1 MGENDA
7 TREANGETL
16 PMTAPDEDNSVHPLV
31 METLSAG
38 LVMETLTAEDAKV
51 DAGAESMGQDEVR
64 DLRAGSPVVSNIDI
78 ENDAGGLV
86 DDGIVRVKSHHSVA
100 SDGEGEEEELKQSD
114 EYLLQ
119 ALRAEFLPGGVRRQE
134 VGVTTNTL
142 GDDDGDLSPRQQRN
156 TELARGISTR
166 TVASDIPTIWTQQG
180 LEIKTEEAIDTRPE
194 WRQACGRVVELKVWT
209 AVFMILTIYALF
221 APDLDMLY
229 GDKQSKDNMRAST
242 SVVAFFFLVELV
254 MQSLGKKGYFL
265 RAYFWLDFVSFA
277 SILPETYLVALAFDS
292 NSFVAG
298 RSSRLTRMVRVVTR
312 SSRAARLNRLGRM
325 VRIAALMP
333 RLQRLW
339 GRKVEEKETER
350 MLEKKLYRVFC
361 FLDADMDSFISKDDV
376 ARCMEHLTNLALQK
390 QKSKWGQITRIASN
404 RFKSQLLEISPPASG
419 GNSVWNVNEET
430 PGGTATLSALSTTE
444 SAAASFAIDQ
454 VTYQDFQSAINKDEL
469 LGKWL
474 RTRVQK
480 QLKYGENISAMR
492 QQNSEYIGVKI
503 SLAILFIIFIL
514 GFVEVLSQDTS
525 LEWGFKTC
533 DSIAKIRQP
542 VIGADIPN
550 SVQRQVELW
559 VKGNSDWGRR
569 SYTVL
574 YLQLQKREFC
584 NVISA
589 EGQSCNLPNTTAM
602 VWSQR
607 TALTDIDKDLRA
619 SSYRSPQDLLLLRH
633 PDYSNEDISEE
644 ELERKT
650 ESVAV
655 IAGREETEANSRD
668 SMLTTCV
675 VIVIILVGITML
687 TRDLTFLSK
696 NLLKPLIELSD
707 EMESIIRLQMAATER
722 DTEEDKHELGEIRLM
737 QRSFDN
743 MKKAIRSWGK
753 YVPWP
758 VVQLLM
764 RKDAEASLEVTEK
777 EVSIFFSDIASF
789 TTIVESLHPE
799 RSLMLLSRYFQD
811 MSQII
816 DDHGGIVLEY
826 IGDAI
831 MSIHGAPVLNESH
844 PTAAV
849 QAAVKMQ
856 EALIGMNAWCSRKKL
871 PQVAVRCGV
880 HTGKVL
886 VGNMGFQSRMK
897 YGIVGEES
905 EKPGKLEE
913 MNKNYST
920 NMLISQQT
928 FKRLDPM
935 QFIIRTLDFVYLTET
950 GPEKQSEP
958 VYEVMPRYPA
968 KSTLQRKAAILH
980 NTAMDCYRDTEFEQ
994 AADLF
999 ESVGQLMLAAK
1010 GDEDI
1015 PSSMMLKRCRSYL
1028 KRPPPSDWDGV
1039 WDRANE
1045 G

>member
-1 MGENDA
+1 MGENE
-7 TREANGETL
+7 TVRESNGEST
-16 PMTAPDEDNSVHPLV
+16 PMTNSPDDLHPLV
-31 METLSAG
+31 MES
-38 LVMETLTAEDAKV
+38 VPAEDSKADDDIV
-51 DAGAESMGQDEVR
+51 LMRQNEVVE
-64 DLRAGSPVVSNIDI
+64 LRAGAGSPSVVSNIDL
-78 ENDAGGLV
+78 ENEVSNTGAES
-86 DDGIVRVKSHHSVA
+86 GIVSHLNSNGSVEIGSSEDDAVKQA
-100 SDGEGEEEELKQSD
+100 DI
-114 EYLLQ
+114 YLLQ
-119 ALRAEFLPGGVRRQE
+119 ALRAEFVTSGRRQADIRQAE
-134 VGVTTNTL
+134 ALDAG
-142 GDDDGDLSPRQQRN
+142 GEDEPLSPKAASSKSVVRAMSKN
-156 TELARGISTR
+156 TVTATTDS
-166 TVASDIPTIWTQQG
+166 PTIWTQQG
-180 LEIKTEEAIDTRPE
+180 LEMKTEASVDSRPA
-194 WRQACGRVVELKVWT
+194 WRQSCGWLVEQKIWT
-209 AVFMILTIYALF
+209 ATFMILTIYALF
-221 APDLDMLY
+221 APDLDMMV
-229 GDKQSKDNMRAST
+229 GDKQSKENMRIST
-242 SVVAFFFLVELV
+242 SVVAVFFLVEIV
-254 MQSLGKKGYFL
+254 VQSLGKKKYFL
-265 RAYFWLDFVSFA
+265 HAYFWLDFLAFA
-277 SILPETYLVALAFDS
+277 SILPETYLALIAYDS

-361 FLDADMDSFISKDDV
+361 FLDADMDSYVSRDDV
-376 ARCMEHLTNLALQK
+376 ARCVDHLTALSQNS
-390 QKSKWGQITRIASN
+390 KSKKKWKITSMAS
-404 RFKSQLLEISPPASG
+404 RKWKSSQLLDASSPRSPNTNGVNNPQSAGGRLKVLDEEIKH
-419 GNSVWNVNEET
+419 ED
-430 PGGTATLSALSTTE
+430 
-444 SAAASFAIDQ
+444 SAAASWAVDQ
-454 VTYQDFQSAINKDEL
+454 VTYQDFRSQLMKDEV

-474 RTRVQK
+474 RTRVQ
-480 QLKYGENISAMR
+480 QQIKYGENISAQR

-503 SLAILFIIFIL
+503 ALAILLIIFIL
-514 GFVEVLSQDTS
+514 GFVEIISQDTS
-525 LEWGFKTC
+525 LDWGFKTC
-533 DSIAKIRQP
+533 DSVAKMRPP
-542 VIGADIPN
+542 VAGAHIPN

-559 VKGNSDWGRR
+559 LEGNEDWGRR
-569 SYTVL
+569 SYKLL
-574 YLQLQKREFC
+574 YLQLQKKEFC
-584 NVISA
+584 NAIRA
-589 EGQSCNLPNTTAM
+589 GGQSCDLPNTTAM
-602 VWSQR
+602 VWSER
-607 TALTDIDKDLRA
+607 AALTDIDKDLVA
-619 SSYRSPQDLLLLRH
+619 SPYRKPEDFLLLRL
-633 PDYSNEDISEE
+633 PDYSEQDISAD

-655 IAGREETEANSRD
+655 LVGREETEATSRD
-668 SMLTTCV
+668 SILTTCV

-722 DTEEDKHELGEIRLM
+722 DSEEEPHELVEIRLM
-737 QRSFDN
+737 HRSFDN

-789 TTIVESLHPE
+789 TTIVESLPPE
-799 RSLMLLSRYFQD
+799 KSLMLLSRYFQD

-831 MSIHGAPVLNESH
+831 MSIHGAPVLNEAH

-849 QAAVKMQ
+849 KAAVGMQ
-856 EALIGMNAWCSRKKL
+856 EALGSINTWCLRRGL
-871 PQVAVRCGV
+871 PQVSVRCGV

-905 EKPGKLEE
+905 EKPAKLEE

-920 NMLISQQT
+920 NMLISHQT
-928 FKRLDPM
+928 FRRLDSS
-935 QFIIRTLDFVYLTET
+935 QFMIRTLDFVYLTESGT
-950 GPEKQSEP
+950 EKQSEP
-958 VYEVMPRYPA
+958 VYEVMIPHPA
-968 KSTLQRKAAILH
+968 KSALQRKAAVRH
-980 NTAMDCYRDTEFEQ
+980 TTGMDCYREAEFEQ
-994 AADLF
+994 AAGLF
-999 ESVGQLMLAAK
+999 ESVGELMRSVK
-1010 GDEDI
+1010 GEEDQ
-1015 PSSMMLKRCRSYL
+1015 PSSIMLKRCQSYM
-1028 KRPPPSDWDGV
+1028 KRPPPRDWDGV

>member
-7 TREANGETL
+7 AREANGGTT
-16 PMTAPDEDNSVHPLV
+16 PMTNSSDAENSLHPRLV
-31 METLSAG
+31 MESII
-38 LVMETLTAEDAKV
+38 AEDAAKV
-51 DAGAESMGQDEVR
+51 GASSESVGQDEVL
-64 DLRAGSPVVSNIDI
+64 DLRAGSPSLVSNIDI
-78 ENDAGGLV
+78 ENDVDGRVIDDDDSGGA
-86 DDGIVRVKSHHSVA
+86 IEAVKSHRSIV
-100 SDGEGEEEELKQSD
+100 SDLEEEDNNQSD
-114 EYLLQ
+114 VYLLQ
-119 ALRAEFLPGGVRRQE
+119 ALRAEFVTSGRRQE
-134 VGVTTNTL
+134 VAGVDAA
-142 GDDDGDLSPRQQRN
+142 GDDQDGDMSMKQTKSL
-156 TELARGISTR
+156 TRGVSSKSI
-166 TVASDIPTIWTQQG
+166 AADIPTIWTQQG
-180 LEIKTEEAIDTRPE
+180 LEVKSEEAIDTRPA
-194 WRQACGRVVELKVWT
+194 WRQTCGRVVELKSWT
-209 AVFMILTIYALF
+209 ATFMILTIYALF
-221 APDLDMLY
+221 APDLDMIV
-229 GDKQSKDNMRAST
+229 GHKQSKENMRVST
-242 SVVAFFFLVELV
+242 SVVAVFFLVEIV
-254 MQSLGKKGYFL
+254 VQSLGKKGYLL

-277 SILPETYLVALAFDS
+277 SILPETYLVALAYDS

-339 GRKVEEKETER
+339 GRRVEEKETER

-361 FLDADMDSFISKDDV
+361 FLDADMDSFISKEDL
-376 ARCMEHLTNLALQK
+376 ARCIDLLTTLAENQK

-404 RFKSQLLEISPPASG
+404 RFKSQIDTSLRNAVNTQWTVNVDAPA
-419 GNSVWNVNEET
+419 GNASTSIVSKTET
-430 PGGTATLSALSTTE
+430 GSSAGAVYAVE
-444 SAAASFAIDQ
+444 Q
-454 VTYQDFQSAINKDEL
+454 VTYQDFQTEIMKDEI

-474 RTRVQK
+474 RTRVEK

-492 QQNSEYIGVKI
+492 QQNAEYIGVKI
-503 SLAILFIIFIL
+503 ALAILFIIFIL
-514 GFVEVLSQDTS
+514 GFVEILSQDNS
-525 LEWGFKTC
+525 LDWGFKTC
-533 DSIAKIRQP
+533 DSVAKLRPP
-542 VIGADIPN
+542 VTGVDIPIG
-550 SVQRQVELW
+550 VQRQVEQW
-559 VKGNSDWGRR
+559 VKGNDDWGRR
-569 SYTVL
+569 SYKLL

-584 NVISA
+584 NVISP
-589 EGQSCNLPNTTAM
+589 GRQSCDLPNSTAM
-602 VWSQR
+602 VWSER
-607 TALTDIDKDLRA
+607 TLLTDIDKDLRA
-619 SSYRSPQDLLLLRH
+619 GSYRSPEDLLLLRH
-633 PDYSNEDISEE
+633 PDYSEEDISEE

-655 IAGREETEANSRD
+655 LVGREETEATSRD
-668 SMLTTCV
+668 SILTTCV

-722 DTEEDKHELGEIRLM
+722 KTEENSHELGEIRLM

-777 EVSIFFSDIASF
+777 EVSIYFSDIASF

-799 RSLMLLSRYFQD
+799 KSLMLLSRYFQD

-849 QAAVKMQ
+849 QAAVRMQ
-856 EALIGMNAWCSRKKL
+856 EALTGINAWCERKGL
-871 PQVAVRCGV
+871 PKVAVRCGV

-897 YGIVGEES
+897 YGIVGEEAD
-905 EKPGKLEE
+905 KPGKLEE

-920 NMLISQQT
+920 NMLISHQT
-928 FKRLDPM
+928 FQRLDPA
-935 QFIIRTLDFVYLTET
+935 QFIIRTIDFVYLAES

-958 VYEVMPRYPA
+958 VYEVMPRYHT
-968 KSTLQRKAAILH
+968 KSSLQRKAAILH
-980 NTAMDCYRDTEFEQ
+980 NTAMDCYRDLEFEQ
-994 AADLF
+994 AAGIF
-999 ESVGQLMLAAK
+999 ESVGQLMLTAK
-1010 GDEDI
+1010 GEEDQ
-1015 PSSMMLKRCRSYL
+1015 PSSMMLKRCRSYM
-1028 KRPPPSDWDGV
+1028 KRPPPNDWDGV